1 MFNSLIALA
10 IAGASGVSAIAQPAP
25 TADAATRANQAQA
38 AQPQMVKK
46 LVCED
51 NDNPYSHISRVCHTI
66 LVPAKPANSSA
77 GNQQPATGISGN

>member
-10 IAGASGVSAIAQPAP
+10 IAGATGVSAVAQPAP
-25 TADAATRANQAQA
+25 SPDAATQANQAQP

-51 NDNPYSHISRVCHTI
+51 NDNPYSHISRICHTI
-66 LVPAKPANSSA
+66 LVPAKPGTSSA
-77 GNQQPATGISGN
+77 GNPHAATGTSGN